1 MDNFDKYK
9 YILGETIVLYQFL
22 ENDLKII
29 FAGILKGNFY
39 KNIEY
44 VRSEYKGLGQVVKAL
59 EELDNSDSSPYFSKE
74 TYIVLNKLARQ
85 RNYYCH
91 QCCVDF
97 AYNPDFKNSIEFRE
111 SLEKLID
118 TNNSIKYVQHQI
130 EEHKMNVLNRFNR
143 V

>member
-1 MDNFDKYK
+1 M
-9 YILGETIVLYQFL
+9 I
-22 ENDLKII
+22 
-29 FAGILKGNFY
+29 
-39 KNIEY
+39 
-44 VRSEYKGLGQVVKAL
+44 KAL

-74 TYIVLNKLARQ
+74 TYILLNKLARQ

-97 AYNPDFKNSIEFRE
+97 AYNPDFKNSIEFKE

-118 TNNSIKYVQHQI
+118 TNNSIKYVQPQI

>member
-44 VRSEYKGLGQVVKAL
+44 VRSEYKGLGQVIKAL

-74 TYIVLNKLARQ
+74 TYILLNKLARQ

-118 TNNSIKYVQHQI
+118 TNNSIKYVQPQI
-130 EEHKMNVLNRFNR
+130 EEHKTNVLNRFNR

>member
-44 VRSEYKGLGQVVKAL
+44 VRSEYKGLGQVIKAL
-59 EELDNSDSSPYFSKE
+59 EEL
-74 TYIVLNKLARQ
+74 R
-85 RNYYCH
+85 
-91 QCCVDF
+91 
-97 AYNPDFKNSIEFRE
+97 
-111 SLEKLID
+111 
-118 TNNSIKYVQHQI
+118 
-130 EEHKMNVLNRFNR
+130 
-143 V
+143 

>member
-118 TNNSIKYVQHQI
+118 TNNSIKYVQPQI
-130 EEHKMNVLNRFNR
+130 EEHKTNVLNRFNR

>member
-44 VRSEYKGLGQVVKAL
+44 VRSEYKGLGQVIKAL

-118 TNNSIKYVQHQI
+118 TNNSIKYVQPQI
-130 EEHKMNVLNRFNR
+130 EEHKTNVLNRFNR

>member
-74 TYIVLNKLARQ
+74 TYVVLNKLARQ

-97 AYNPDFKNSIEFRE
+97 AYNPDFKNSIEFKE

-118 TNNSIKYVQHQI
+118 TNNSIKYVQPQI
-130 EEHKMNVLNRFNR
+130 EEHKTNVLNRFNR

>member
-44 VRSEYKGLGQVVKAL
+44 VRSEYKGLGQVIKAL

-74 TYIVLNKLARQ
+74 TYILLNKLARQ

-111 SLEKLID
+111 SLEKLIE
-118 TNNSIKYVQHQI
+118 TNNSIKYVQPQI

>member
-44 VRSEYKGLGQVVKAL
+44 VRSEYKGLGQVIKAL

-74 TYIVLNKLARQ
+74 TYILLNKLARQ

-97 AYNPDFKNSIEFRE
+97 AYNPDFKNSSEFRE

-118 TNNSIKYVQHQI
+118 TNNSIKYVQPQI
-130 EEHKMNVLNRFNR
+130 EEHKTNVLNRFNR

>member
-74 TYIVLNKLARQ
+74 TYVVLNKLARQ

-118 TNNSIKYVQHQI
+118 TNNSIKYVQPQI

>member
-44 VRSEYKGLGQVVKAL
+44 VRSEYKGLGQVIKAL

-74 TYIVLNKLARQ
+74 TYILLNKLARQ

-97 AYNPDFKNSIEFRE
+97 AYNPDFKNSIEFKE

-118 TNNSIKYVQHQI
+118 TNNSIKYVQPQI
-130 EEHKMNVLNRFNR
+130 EEHKTNVLNRFNR

>member
-44 VRSEYKGLGQVVKAL
+44 VRSEYKGLGQVIKAL
-59 EELDNSDSSPYFSKE
+59 EELDNSDSSPYFSKD
-74 TYIVLNKLARQ
+74 TYILLNKLARQ

-118 TNNSIKYVQHQI
+118 TNNSIKYVQPQI
-130 EEHKMNVLNRFNR
+130 EEHKTNVLNRFNR

>member
-44 VRSEYKGLGQVVKAL
+44 VRSEYKGLGQVIKAL
-59 EELDNSDSSPYFSKE
+59 EELDNSDSSPYFSKD
-74 TYIVLNKLARQ
+74 TYILLNKLARQ

-118 TNNSIKYVQHQI
+118 TNNSIKYVQPQI

>member
-118 TNNSIKYVQHQI
+118 TNNSIKYVQPQI

>member
-74 TYIVLNKLARQ
+74 TYILLNKLARQ

-118 TNNSIKYVQHQI
+118 TNNSIKYVQPQI
-130 EEHKMNVLNRFNR
+130 EEHKTNVLNRFNR

>member
-22 ENDLKII
+22 ENDLQII

-97 AYNPDFKNSIEFRE
+97 AYNPDFKNSIEFKE

-118 TNNSIKYVQHQI
+118 TNNSIKYVQPQI
-130 EEHKMNVLNRFNR
+130 EEHKTNVLNRFNR

>member
-74 TYIVLNKLARQ
+74 TYILLNKLARQ

-118 TNNSIKYVQHQI
+118 TNNSIKYVQPQI

>member
-74 TYIVLNKLARQ
+74 TYMVLNKLARQ

-118 TNNSIKYVQHQI
+118 TNNSIKYVQPQI
-130 EEHKMNVLNRFNR
+130 EEHKTNVLNRFNR